1 METTPTGP
9 ASTDPAITDTPMT
22 DAAATVRRETLLPS
36 SPERVMEALRDPE
49 LVATWLGACSDDGTR
64 VRTDDDVVRRI
75 TQCRRE
81 GDHTL
86 RWTWAPESRPEDRS
100 EVVFTLTPEGSGT
113 RLVVRETRAPC
124 VEARATASVDAATG
138 RTNALALAADR
149 WTGCLLALGAV
160 LQAHA
165 GHPAMR

>member
-9 ASTDPAITDTPMT
+9 ATTDPAITDP
-22 DAAATVRRETLLPS
+22 APTVQRETLLPS
-36 SPERVMEALRDPE
+36 SPDRVMDALRDPE

-64 VRTDDDVVRRI
+64 IRTDDDVVRRI
-75 TQCRRE
+75 TQCQRE
-81 GDHTL
+81 GEHRL
-86 RWTWAPESRPEDRS
+86 RWTWAPESHPDDRS
-100 EVVFTLTPEGSGT
+100 EVVFTLTPEGGGT
-113 RLVVRETRAPC
+113 RLVVRETRAPRAG
-124 VEARATASVDAATG
+124 ARAAASADAATS